1 MLAVDFRPSW
11 PLKSARMAATHCC
24 ASHGRGRPRH
34 RRFAYFARFAA
45 VSQMAR
51 RRDAFTGFA
60 LQGTPSADYSPSPSA
75 LLARSGRV
83 HMNTTKQRKIRKTK
97 KDKSLKLHV
106 DGWNTT
112 DADEIERRRLR
123 AQSEKFRIKNTD
135 ATEPFFSSFWINSL
149 PNR

>member
-1 MLAVDFRPSW
+1 MAIIFTGKRRKAWFVPNQCVSMLAVDFRASW
-11 PLKSARMAATHCC
+11 PLKSARMAVTHCC

-75 LLARSGRV
+75 LLARSE
-83 HMNTTKQRKIRKTK
+83 
-97 KDKSLKLHV
+97 SALKN
-106 DGWNTT
+106 G
-112 DADEIERRRLR
+112 
-123 AQSEKFRIKNTD
+123 
-135 ATEPFFSSFWINSL
+135 
-149 PNR
+149 